1 VWTDTA
7 LKKVRYCILF
17 RPIIKM
23 SEINKTLKTHDL
35 IEKDTEGDV
44 FRVQN

>member
-1 VWTDTA
+1 MGAA

-23 SEINKTLKTHDL
+23 SEINKKLNNR
-35 IEKDTEGDV
+35 G
-44 FRVQN
+44 FSF